1 MGESCFNRREFLF
14 CAGLGFLASLPVVVA
29 AGSQAGS
36 ERKYP
41 IPPADNVTIDHEV
54 SIIVVRYQN
63 EMYAFNLSCPHQNAA
78 VKWLPKDQRFQCTK
92 HDSKYTPVGVYTS
105 GRATRNMDRLPIRR
119 DGDSVLV
126 DIDRMIQSDKDPAGW
141 AAAAVAL

>member
-1 MGESCFNRREFLF
+1 VSGCLDRRDFLK
-14 CAGLGFLASLPVVVA
+14 CAGLGLFAGLPVVLS
-29 AGSQAGS
+29 AGTQAGS

-41 IPPADNVTIDHEV
+41 IPAVDSVNVDRDAQ
-54 SIIVVRYQN
+54 IIVVRYQSH
-63 EMYAFNLSCPHQNAA
+63 MYAFNLSCPHQNAA

-126 DIDRMIQSDKDPAGW
+126 DASKMIQSDKDGAAW
-141 AAAAVAL
+141 ANATVSL